1 MQVKLSEA
9 SIQQTVQ
16 SNRSVK
22 QRLMANFYGQLAD
35 LLKSGV
41 PLMRSME
48 LLERQSRCAPLKAV
62 LKEVKEDVAQGKGC
76 ADSMRKHPKA
86 FSPLVVSMIK
96 AGEEGGFLEDVLRR
110 VAILTEH
117 QEEMKGRVVGAMV
130 YPMVLLVVGLGVV
143 VAMLL
148 FVVPQFQPVFE
159 TLKAKGQLP
168 AMTTILLALSDG
180 IKMYWPAILL
190 VTGAAYYFGNQY
202 LQSKEGRLHL
212 DTVLLKLPGW
222 GRIVRSLAIS
232 RFCRM
237 LGTMLSNGVP
247 ILNSL
252 KISSEATG
260 NQVLSKAI
268 NEAADQLTSG
278 KSLAEPLNQS
288 KEFPEEIVEMIAVGE
303 ESNNLEQVL
312 VNIAENLERRTNREL
327 EMAVK
332 LLEPVLLLVMGVCV
346 LFIAIAL
353 LLPILQSSNTV

>member
-1 MQVKLSEA
+1 
-9 SIQQTVQ
+9 
-16 SNRSVK
+16 
-22 QRLMANFYGQLAD
+22 
-35 LLKSGV
+35 
-41 PLMRSME
+41 
-48 LLERQSRCAPLKAV
+48 
-62 LKEVKEDVAQGKGC
+62 
-76 ADSMRKHPKA
+76 
-86 FSPLVVSMIK
+86 
-96 AGEEGGFLEDVLRR
+96 
-110 VAILTEH
+110 
-117 QEEMKGRVVGAMV
+117 
-130 YPMVLLVVGLGVV
+130 
-143 VAMLL
+143 
-148 FVVPQFQPVFE
+148 
-159 TLKAKGQLP
+159 
-168 AMTTILLALSDG
+168 
-180 IKMYWPAILL
+180 
-190 VTGAAYYFGNQY
+190 
-202 LQSKEGRLHL
+202 
-212 DTVLLKLPGW
+212 
-222 GRIVRSLAIS
+222 
-232 RFCRM
+232 M